1 MNQQTVYLQTPANG
15 EDLPSVEATVIIK
28 TSGGNLEKGYCYK
41 NPVEW
46 YLDTNAADFRETPTH
61 WLKPTTGYFFTPDEF
76 REVAKKIYESGGY
89 HSFDDF
95 YNQLTESK

>member
-1 MNQQTVYLQTPANG
+1 MNQQTVYQTV
-15 EDLPSVEATVIIK
+15 SVETPPEDA
-28 TSGGNLEKGYCYK
+28 G
-41 NPVEW
+41 W
-46 YLDTNAADFRETPTH
+46 YVCHYGAGMRKFLWYDSDAKLFMHDKKYDELFTTH
-61 WLKPTTGYFFTPDEF
+61 WEKPTTGYFFTPDEF